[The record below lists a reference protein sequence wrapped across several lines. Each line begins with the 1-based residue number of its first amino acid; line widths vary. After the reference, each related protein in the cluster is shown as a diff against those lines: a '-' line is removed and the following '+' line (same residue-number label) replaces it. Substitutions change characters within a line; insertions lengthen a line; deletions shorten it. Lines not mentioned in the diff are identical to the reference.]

1 MEKNRSLSIAV
12 RGLFV
17 SAFFAVVFNTVSAS
31 AITVTYKSYG
41 GLFDDRSDTN
51 VVEYN
56 DDKTVADGSA
66 YKEPTNLYTCSDSKI
81 FTGWFTDKGMKQQF
95 YLRDATEDTTVYAG
109 YTKYAACFTGTKF
122 GEPYIIRPNKT
133 YNFQLW
139 GSMSGSNHTGNG
151 GYVAGDLLLNQERQL
166 FVYTGNAAG
175 YSATHTF
182 NGGGKG
188 EWGASGG
195 GATDVRLVGGEW
207 DAEGSLE
214 SRIMVAGGGGGK
226 YNKGAVTVDI
236 VSENQ
241 SYAGGLRSYN
251 TNETPTDLTAYGATQ
266 TSGGTT
272 PHITFDDR
280 FPQFIHEYNG
290 SFGKGGYSYNSQNAT
305 LLGRSAGGGG
315 GYYGGAQSG
324 RYTTDTFISGTG
336 GSSFISGH
344 TGSVAIASATDL
356 TPRKDSQDNQCA
368 DGTTDNL
375 CSIHYSGISFT
386 NTVMIDGAGYQ
397 WTTEKGNQPVG
408 MPNIYNSSTEMGH
421 KGGGYAK
428 VTTNEETFHTV
439 TFKHADEDEFTVYV
453 IDGEKVVRPN
463 IYIQEKDGY
472 RIHKWEIEGTDNEW
486 NFNDGITEDLVL
498 VAYQDIVTYDI
509 SYDLGT
515 GTLSEAN
522 PATYTVETDDITLNN
537 PNKDYYTF
545 LGWSGTGL
553 TGNRNKTVTIAK
565 GSTGDRDYTA
575 NYTPIPYTVTYNLD
589 GGTND
594 ANNPTEYNYE
604 SNEIVLARPT
614 KEGYTFTGWSGTDI
628 DGEDNLDV
636 TIPVQSHGDREY
648 TAHWSINQYT
658 ATFDVNGGTAIDP
671 TTITSDYNVAFGN
684 LPETSRTGYD
694 LDGWYTEQTG
704 GDKISNTTTMP
715 AEDHTYYA
723 HWTIQTF
730 NISYDLNGG
739 ELAQGASNPDT
750 YTYESADINLAKPS
764 REGYTFLGWSGTDL
778 IDNTEDVTIAH
789 NSLGDRSYKAEFQ
802 INEYTATF
810 DANAGETANPETI
823 TKNYNEELGNLP
835 ETSRLGYEFLGW
847 FTDATNGDEITSATK
862 MPAGNVTYYAHW
874 EIITYAIEY
883 DLGGEDMDSAPT
895 NDTSNPTSYTVE
907 DADITLKAATPG
919 DTWHYFVGWALDRDT
934 EDGLTDNFVIDTAEA
949 KNIKV
954 YAIFQANPY
963 TVTLD
968 PGNGDDEI
976 VKTVRGDQ
984 EIGELPTPERAG
996 YEFLGWFVGDKQ
1008 IDEHFHPR
1016 SDSIAVARWEEIP
1029 TVPDTGA
1036 NSTPNTGDAIMNHIV
1051 TFAVC
1056 ALALFIVVA
1065 LRKRKAK
1072 NEA

>member
-1 MEKNRSLSIAV
+1 MEKSRSLSIAV

-17 SAFFAVVFNTVSAS
+17 SAFFAVIFNTVSVS

-66 YKEPTNLYTCSDSKI
+66 YKEPTNLYACSDSKI

-109 YTKYAACFTGTKF
+109 YTKYAACFTGTTF

-139 GSMSGSNHTGNG
+139 GSISGSNHTGNG

-166 FVYTGNAAG
+166 YVYTGNNKA

-188 EWGASGG
+188 EWGAIGG

-272 PHITFDDR
+272 PHRWDD
-280 FPQFIHEYNG
+280 PYAYFIHDYSG
-290 SFGKGGYSYNSQNAT
+290 HFGKGGYSYNSNNAT

-324 RYTTDTFISGTG
+324 RYAADTFISGTG

-344 TGSVAIASATDL
+344 TGSVAITSATDL

-368 DGTTDNL
+368 DGTIDSL

-421 KGGGYAK
+421 KGSGYAK

-486 NFNDGITEDLVL
+486 NFNDGITGDLVL

-509 SYDLGT
+509 SYNLGT

-522 PATYTVETDDITLNN
+522 PATYTVETEDITLNN
-537 PNKDYYTF
+537 PTAPNHYDF
-545 LGWSGTGL
+545 LGWSGTDL
-553 TGNRNKTVTIAK
+553 TGDRNLTVTIPK
-565 GSTGDRDYTA
+565 GSIGNREYTA
-575 NYTPIPYTVTYNLD
+575 NIAPTPYTITYSLD
-589 GGTND
+589 GGTNG

-604 SNEIVLARPT
+604 SSEIVLARPT

-636 TIPVQSHGDREY
+636 AIPAQSHGDREY
-648 TAHWSINQYT
+648 TAHWSIN
-658 ATFDVNGGTAIDP
+658 
-671 TTITSDYNVAFGN
+671 
-684 LPETSRTGYD
+684 R
-694 LDGWYTEQTG
+694 
-704 GDKISNTTTMP
+704 
-715 AEDHTYYA
+715 
-723 HWTIQTF
+723 
-730 NISYDLNGG
+730 
-739 ELAQGASNPDT
+739 
-750 YTYESADINLAKPS
+750 
-764 REGYTFLGWSGTDL
+764 
-778 IDNTEDVTIAH
+778 
-789 NSLGDRSYKAEFQ
+789 
-802 INEYTATF
+802 YTATF

-823 TKNYNEELGNLP
+823 TKNYDEELGNLP
-835 ETSRLGYEFLGW
+835 ETSRLGYKFLGW
-847 FTDATNGDEITSATK
+847 FTDATAGDEITEATK
-862 MPAGNVTYYAHW
+862 MPADNVTYYAHW
-874 EIITYAIEY
+874 EIITYTIEY
-883 DLGGEDMDSAPT
+883 DLGGEDMDAAPS
-895 NDTSNPTSYTVE
+895 NDSSNPANYTVE

-934 EDGLTDNFVIDTAEA
+934 EDGLTDNFVINTSEA

-968 PGNGDDEI
+968 PENGDEKTI
-976 VKTVRGDQ
+976 KTVRGDQ

-1016 SDSIAVARWEEIP
+1016 SDSIAVARWAEIP
-1029 TVPDTGA
+1029 TV
-1036 NSTPNTGDAIMNHIV
+1036 PNTGDAIMNHIV

-1056 ALALFIVVA
+1056 AFALFIVVA
-1065 LRKRKAK
+1065 LRKRKSK